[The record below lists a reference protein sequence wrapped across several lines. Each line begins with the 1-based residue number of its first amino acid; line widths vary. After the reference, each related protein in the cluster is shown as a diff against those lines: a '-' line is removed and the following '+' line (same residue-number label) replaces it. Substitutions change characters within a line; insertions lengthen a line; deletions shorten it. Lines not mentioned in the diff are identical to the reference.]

1 MRRYGVKEWCDR
13 TGFSLKMVGL
23 SSSVTSLLFRVW
35 RVALEHYVPLI
46 VLYGQCRRSFLS
58 RVPWNWEGDQLD
70 RED

>member
-1 MRRYGVKEWCDR
+1 MKEWRDR
-13 TGFSLKMVGL
+13 TGFLLKWWIELHCYSG
-23 SSSVTSLLFRVW
+23 SLLFRVW
-35 RVALEHYVPLI
+35 RVAFEHYVPLI